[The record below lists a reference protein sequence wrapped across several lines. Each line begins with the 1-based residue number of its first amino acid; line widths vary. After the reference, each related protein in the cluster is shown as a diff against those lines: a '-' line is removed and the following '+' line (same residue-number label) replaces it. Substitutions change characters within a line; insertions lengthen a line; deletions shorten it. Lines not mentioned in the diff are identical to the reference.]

1 MSRSIWLT
9 NRHIVLIGVA
19 SAAIA
24 WPITSFA
31 QNQVI
36 WANPSDNLAV
46 PSGGGTAALLD
57 QADIF
62 TGPMTL
68 RPGGHAK
75 GLGIMKTFPTNSTPA
90 EPALQIEDAPNSPD
104 TSGYLLRVL
113 ANNTGPKG
121 RPVFQ
126 ITREGGVQV
135 WDWFA
140 IAPTKNGAHDWL
152 GRTQAMCF
160 VGSDLADPEIATT
173 MLLSNGG
180 GHHDLL
186 RMHDIVYS
194 RDVNNPG
201 SVRRFTFT
209 GPGSL
214 IFGNKTNNAVPA
226 LKPQGSILAV
236 KNGTDSDYA
245 DIVTRKAGI
254 GTGLAAPNSTL
265 QVNGSVAAAVTT
277 VTSSYNLTDKEFAV
291 LCDAAAGP
299 ITLTLPS
306 AASTAGREYKI
317 KRIDLSSN
325 AVTLAAAG
333 GSKIDGGPGYS
344 LVAQYATIC
353 VISDGKNWWV
363 F

>member
-1 MSRSIWLT
+1 MSNSIPLIS
-9 NRHIVLIGVA
+9 RHITLIAVA
-19 SAAIA
+19 AAAIA
-24 WPITSFA
+24 LPSTSFA
-31 QNQVI
+31 QNQII
-36 WANPSDNLAV
+36 WANPNDNLAV

-57 QADIF
+57 RADIF
-62 TGPMTL
+62 TAPITL
-68 RPGGHAK
+68 QPAGHAP
-75 GLGIMKTFPTNSTPA
+75 GLSIMKSFPTNSTTG
-90 EPALQIEDAPNSPD
+90 EPVLQIQDAPNSPD
-104 TSGYLLRVL
+104 RSGYLLRVL

-140 IAPTKNGAHDWL
+140 IAPTPNGAADWL
-152 GRTQAMCF
+152 GPTQAMCF

-173 MLLSNGG
+173 MLLSNAG

-186 RMHDIVYS
+186 RMHDVVYS
-194 RDVNNPG
+194 KNVNNPG

-214 IFGNKTNNAVPA
+214 IFGNKTNTAPA
-226 LKPQGSILAV
+226 LKPQGSVLAV

-245 DIVTRKAGI
+245 DIVTRKVGI
-254 GTGLAAPNSTL
+254 GTGLTPNNSTL
-265 QVNGSVAAAVTT
+265 QVNGSVAAAITT
-277 VTSSYNLTDKEFAV
+277 ITSSYNLTDKEFAV
-291 LCDAAAGP
+291 LCDAAGGP
-299 ITLTLPS
+299 ITVTLPS
-306 AASTAGREYKI
+306 PAISAGREYKV
-317 KRIDLSSN
+317 KRIDLSGNS
-325 AVTLAAAG
+325 VTLAAPA

-344 LVAQYATIC
+344 LAAQYATIC